1 MSSSEFLPFSR
12 PAIDA
17 SDIEAV
23 TDVLK
28 SGWITTGPKTNA
40 LEEAFCEYLGC
51 RHAVAICSATAG
63 MHITLLALGIG
74 PGDEVITPSQTW
86 VSTANIICLLGATPV
101 FVDVDKDT
109 LMVTAESIEKAI
121 TPKTRAIIPVHYAG
135 APVDLDAITQVADK
149 HQIPVVED
157 AAHAIG
163 TYYHD
168 RPVGQQGTA
177 IFSLHAI
184 KNITSAEGGVITTN
198 DDALAEQLRMLRFHG
213 LGVDAF
219 DRQMQ
224 GRKPQAEVIA
234 PGFKYN
240 LPDMNAALALG
251 QFARLSK
258 LNQQRSALAQQYLE
272 GLKDSPVK
280 PLALVDYAHTHAW
293 HLMIVRIDPETC
305 GFTREQFMEALKARN
320 IGTGIHF
327 RAIHTQH
334 YYRQRFPD
342 AAESLP
348 NTEWNTSRLC
358 SIPLFPDMTEQDVN
372 RVLEAIKDIVGGNLS
387 V

>member
-1 MSSSEFLPFSR
+1 MPSLEFLPFSR
-12 PAIDA
+12 PAIDQD
-17 SDIEAV
+17 DIAAV
-23 TDVLK
+23 AEVLS

-40 LEEAFCEYLGC
+40 LEEAFCDYLGC
-51 RHAVAICSATAG
+51 RHAIAISSATAG
-63 MHITLLALGIG
+63 MHLTLLALGVG

-109 LMVTAESIEKAI
+109 LMMTADALEQAITSKTKAI
-121 TPKTRAIIPVHYAG
+121 VPVHYAG
-135 APVDLDAITQVADK
+135 APVDLNTLNAIAK
-149 HQIPVVED
+149 SHNIPLVED

-163 TYYHD
+163 TSYHGT
-168 RPVGQQGTA
+168 PIGQAGTA

-184 KNITSAEGGVITTN
+184 KNVTSAEGGVITTD

-224 GRKPQAEVIA
+224 GRKPQAEVMI

-251 QFARLSK
+251 QFARLAK
-258 LNQQRSALAQQYLE
+258 LNQQRADLANVYLE
-272 GLKDSPVK
+272 GLKNTPLQ
-280 PLALVDYAHTHAW
+280 PLALVDYPHVHAW

-305 GFTREQFMEALKARN
+305 GLTREQFMAELKERN
-320 IGTGIHF
+320 IGSGIHF
-327 RAIHTQH
+327 RAVHSQH
-334 YYRQRFPD
+334 YYRQRFP
-342 AAESLP
+342 EISLP
-348 NTEWNTSRLC
+348 NTEWNSSRLC
-358 SIPLFPDMTEQDVN
+358 SIPLFPDMTEQDVQ
-372 RVLEAIKDIVGGNLS
+372 RVLDAINDILEK
-387 V
+387 